1 MKTLNW
7 RLAFAALIACVSA
20 LALAGCP
27 QQDEPDGT
35 PTSDVVPDTDTTDN
49 DATDDTTDD
58 ATDDVNDQDMPGEDM
73 NDEGPLDDAT
83 GNPMDDSTDDATDA
97 PTP

>member
-20 LALAGCP
+20 LGLAGCP

-35 PTSDVVPDTDTTDN
+35 STSDVVPDNDTTD
-49 DATDDTTDD
+49 DDTTDD
-58 ATDDVNDQDMPGEDM
+58 DVTDDINDEDMPGDDM
-73 NDEGPLDDAT
+73 SDEGPMDDAT
-83 GNPMDDSTDDATDA
+83 GNPMDDNTDGASEA

>member
-27 QQDEPDGT
+27 QQDEPDDT
-35 PTSDVVPDTDTTDN
+35 PTSDVVPDNDTPDS
-49 DATDDTTDD
+49 DDVTDD
-58 ATDDVNDQDMPGEDM
+58 ATDDTDDEMPGEDI
-73 NDEGPLDDAT
+73 NDEGPMDDAT
-83 GNPMDDSTDDATDA
+83 GNPMDDNTDDPTEA

>member
-20 LALAGCP
+20 LGLAGCP
-27 QQDEPDGT
+27 QQEEPDDT
-35 PTSDVVPDTDTTDN
+35 PTSDVVPDNDT
-49 DATDDTTDD
+49 TDDTTDD
-58 ATDDVNDQDMPGEDM
+58 INDEDMPAEDM

-83 GNPMDDSTDDATDA
+83 GNPMDDGTDDATET